1 MLESLQINSLLA
13 KVKPEI
19 EGTFEIRINNSAD
32 KTYLYNYIYEYK
44 HWQNIITILVTDLFK
59 KNDSDYRYFLDYEI
73 VRACVGETAGSI
85 KKQAKIHYIKKKYKD
100 NELYKSLLEVG
111 QKLKNHNLVMVLR
124 RFKKDFNNYFKTLND

>member
-44 HWQNIITILVTDLFK
+44 HWQN
-59 KNDSDYRYFLDYEI
+59 NDSDYRYFLDYEI

>member
-44 HWQNIITILVTDLFK
+44 HWQNIITILVTYLFK

-85 KKQAKIHYIKKKYKD
+85 KNRQKFIILKRNIKIMNSIKAY
-100 NELYKSLLEVG
+100 
-111 QKLKNHNLVMVLR
+111 
-124 RFKKDFNNYFKTLND
+124 